1 MIALPPGARVW
12 LACGVTDMR
21 RGMPGLALM
30 VQEALG
36 RDLRLKFQVQHP
48 EPAGHRMLRWT
59 DEASTSAARNVA

>member
-30 VQEALG
+30 PCRGPVRFPRQAG
-36 RDLRLKFQVQHP
+36 IAP
-48 EPAGHRMLRWT
+48 ENPLA
-59 DEASTSAARNVA
+59 